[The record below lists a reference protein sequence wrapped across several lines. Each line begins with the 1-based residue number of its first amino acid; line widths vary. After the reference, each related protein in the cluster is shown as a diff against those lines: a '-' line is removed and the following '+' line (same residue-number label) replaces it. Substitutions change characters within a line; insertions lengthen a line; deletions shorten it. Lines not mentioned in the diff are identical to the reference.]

1 MNALNKFQ
9 KILGMVKVVI
19 GKNFSW
25 VIVFVGIDYSS
36 LKQFEAIINANVKCI

>member
-9 KILGMVKVVI
+9 KILRMVKVFI
-19 GKNFSW
+19 DKIFSW

>member
-9 KILGMVKVVI
+9 KILGMVKVFI